1 MGNRRDTYACKNM
14 EGRCSDLSITSVKSN
29 SSVASTAVSV
39 VKPVNTQSDITVK
52 NDSTT
57 SGVKDV
63 DNKKNT
69 GTTADENQLSENELN
84 DITEKINSFMQSLNT
99 NIQFE
104 LHTETKTLMIQAVD
118 NKTHEVI
125 KEFPSHELLDMVA
138 KIKDCIGVFLD
149 KKA

>member
-1 MGNRRDTYACKNM
+1 MHMQKYG
-14 EGRCSDLSITSVKSN
+14 GRCSDLGITSVNSN
-29 SSVASTAVSV
+29 SIAASEAV
-39 VKPVNTQSDITVK
+39 VKPVNTRSDITVK

-57 SGVKDV
+57 IGVKDV
-63 DNKKNT
+63 DNKTNT
-69 GTTADENQLSENELN
+69 GTTADENQLSENELDN
-84 DITEKINSFMQSLNT
+84 ITEKLNNFMQSLNT

-104 LHTETKTLMIQAVD
+104 LHTETMTLMIQAVD

-138 KIKDCIGVFLD
+138 RIKDCIGVFLD

>member
-1 MGNRRDTYACKNM
+1 MK
-14 EGRCSDLSITSVKSN
+14 GRCSDLGITSVN

-39 VKPVNTQSDITVK
+39 DKPVNTQLDITVK

-69 GTTADENQLSENELN
+69 GTNDENQLSENELN
-84 DITEKINSFMQSLNT
+84 NITEKLNSFMQSLNT

-138 KIKDCIGVFLD
+138 KIKDCIGIFLD
-149 KKA
+149 RNA